1 MRQLKEFGASLKL
14 TAVEYVS
21 HCSLGWMHN
30 RCRMIVAM
38 YLTKDL
44 MLDWRLGERVSVS

>member
-1 MRQLKEFGASLKL
+1 MRQLRQFGECTRNMHLYL
-14 TAVEYVS
+14 IEQV
-21 HCSLGWMHN
+21 LGWMHN

-44 MLDWRLGERVSVS
+44 MLDWKLGERVCTVL